1 MPSHLP
7 NWQRLLQQM
16 QQCKTV
22 AELVAHHGE
31 AHHKVPQDGH
41 EIWHYPLGVE
51 KGMLYSIHVAIWP
64 EGPRQ
69 AYLFFEPTVLP
80 ESRPTIPDWQ
90 RPAGIFALLG
100 AAAIAYL
107 AIYVPLRNPVSQ
119 RLTAGAPIFSVGIP
133 TLLYI
138 GTVLTFFGTKAA
150 RILGIGERESR
161 VQLIVVVILTVLG
174 LLLWMWIAN
183 IISHHGQSASYPCPS
198 VFIRG

>member
-31 AHHKVPQDGH
+31 AHHKVPESGH

-51 KGMLYSIHVAIWP
+51 KGMLYSIHVPIWP

-80 ESRPTIPDWQ
+80 ESAPLIPEWQ
-90 RPAGIFALLG
+90 RPAGIFALL
-100 AAAIAYL
+100 ASIVVAYL
-107 AIYVPLRNPVSQ
+107 AVYVPLHNPARQ
-119 RLTAGAPIFSVGIP
+119 RLTAGAPIFSVCIP
-133 TLLYI
+133 ALLYI
-138 GTVLTFFGTKAA
+138 GTVLTFFGPKAA

-161 VQLIVVVILTVLG
+161 VQLFVMVILTVLG

-183 IISHHGQSASYPCPS
+183 LIAPHAQPA
-198 VFIRG
+198 

>member
-22 AELVAHHGE
+22 ADLVARHGE
-31 AHHKVPQDGH
+31 AHHKDPQNGH

-51 KGMLYSIHVAIWP
+51 NGLLYSIHVPIWP

-80 ESRPTIPDWQ
+80 ESTPLAPDWQ
-90 RPAGIFALLG
+90 RPAGVFAFL
-100 AAAIAYL
+100 ASAAIAYL
-107 AIYVPLRNPVSQ
+107 AVYVPLHSPARQQLAP
-119 RLTAGAPIFSVGIP
+119 GAPIFSVCIP
-133 TLLYI
+133 ALLYL
-138 GTVLTFFGTKAA
+138 GTVLTFFGPKAS
-150 RILGIGERESR
+150 RILGIGQRESR
-161 VQLIVVVILTVLG
+161 AQLIILVVLTVLG

-183 IISHHGQSASYPCPS
+183 VTSRHGQA
-198 VFIRG
+198 I